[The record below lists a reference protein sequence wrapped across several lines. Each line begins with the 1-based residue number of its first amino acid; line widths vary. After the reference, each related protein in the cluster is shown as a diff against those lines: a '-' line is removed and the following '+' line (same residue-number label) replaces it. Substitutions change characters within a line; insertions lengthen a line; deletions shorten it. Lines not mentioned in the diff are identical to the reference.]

1 MAGEPLL
8 LALSSI
14 NLTRHLFGFGV
25 GGGAREEGES
35 PADGIHGRTRIN
47 AFLPPATFSRSLLPV
62 GL

>member
-25 GGGAREEGES
+25 GGGGRGRAPLMAYTVGRALMPFFLLHHSAAR
-35 PADGIHGRTRIN
+35 
-47 AFLPPATFSRSLLPV
+47 FSL
-62 GL
+62 